1 MVETKKL
8 KPDKQKVKKWI
19 KKFYGPGKRFASTRA
34 LSDAAARSVNT
45 VSSMATT
52 GTTTASAIADICA
65 ATGESVIKAFIEL
78 GMIDKKEIDELQI
91 WKDLTEDEENLLR
104 FYRETPSALQHAI
117 LRVAHELSDS
127 SDDLTEDTSSVSQ

>member
-1 MVETKKL
+1 
-8 KPDKQKVKKWI
+8 
-19 KKFYGPGKRFASTRA
+19 
-34 LSDAAARSVNT
+34 
-45 VSSMATT
+45 
-52 GTTTASAIADICA
+52 
-65 ATGESVIKAFIEL
+65 
-78 GMIDKKEIDELQI
+78 MIDKKEIDELQI

>member
-34 LSDAAARSVNT
+34 LSDAADRSVNT
-45 VSSMATT
+45 VSSM
-52 GTTTASAIADICA
+52 ADICA

-78 GMIDKKEIDELQI
+78 GMIDKKEIDELQL

-117 LRVAHELSDS
+117 LRVAHELSGS